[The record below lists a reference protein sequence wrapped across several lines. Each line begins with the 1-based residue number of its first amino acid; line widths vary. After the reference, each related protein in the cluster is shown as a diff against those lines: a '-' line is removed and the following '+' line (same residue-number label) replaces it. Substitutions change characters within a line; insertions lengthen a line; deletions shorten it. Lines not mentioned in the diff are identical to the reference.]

1 MGRLE
6 AKLSELAR
14 CGRRA
19 LVPFVSAGDPDME
32 TTRHVVL
39 SLAEAGA
46 DMVELGVPFSDPVAD
61 GSVIQASSQRA
72 LAAGASL
79 PGVLRLVAE
88 LRRQTEV
95 PIILFGYYNPF
106 FRYGVERFTAD
117 AKTAGADAVLCVDLP
132 PEEADDL
139 VAGCEAAGLDRIFL
153 LAPTSDDAR
162 IDAVAR
168 LATGFVYFVAVTGV
182 TGARSELPLGIQPKV
197 ARVRER
203 CGLPVGVGFGIS
215 NAAQAARVGSYADL
229 VVVGSALVETI
240 HAAGARAAPAAAA
253 AFVAALRAGLDGG
266 GGA

>member
-46 DMVELGVPFSDPVAD
+46 DMVELGVPFSDPIAD